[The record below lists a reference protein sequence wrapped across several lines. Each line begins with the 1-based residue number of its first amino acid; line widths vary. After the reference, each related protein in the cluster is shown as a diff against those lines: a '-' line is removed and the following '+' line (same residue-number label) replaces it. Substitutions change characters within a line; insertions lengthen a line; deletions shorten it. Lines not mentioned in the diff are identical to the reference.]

1 MLLCQDLGW
10 ECNGWTGVALGNKDT
25 RRSSEKRWAHP
36 EIRNQI
42 VYLEMIKR
50 VVYNVLGQEHF

>member
-1 MLLCQDLGW
+1 M
-10 ECNGWTGVALGNKDT
+10 GVALGNKDT